1 MYLTGKRESVLYG
14 GEEQSQGRKKNRGRV
29 QEDGLPAASAN
40 CSEKQ
45 VFSSQVQEKL
55 LF

>member
-1 MYLTGKRESVLYG
+1 MSLTGKRESVPYG
-14 GEEQSQGRKKNRGRV
+14 GEEQSQGEEEKRWSVEGWT
-29 QEDGLPAASAN
+29 AAVSAN

-45 VFSSQVQEKL
+45 VFSSQVQAKL

>member
-1 MYLTGKRESVLYG
+1 MSLTGKRESVLYG
-14 GEEQSQGRKKNRGRV
+14 GEEQSQGEEEQRRV

>member
-1 MYLTGKRESVLYG
+1 MSLTGKRESVLYG
-14 GEEQSQGRKKNRGRV
+14 GEEQSRGRKNRGRV

-45 VFSSQVQEKL
+45 VFSSQVQVKL